1 MSAGLFLQYA
11 VIAVLVAISA
21 LYTVRKLAPQL
32 TSRWLASGAIALNK
46 PWHARWVQALG
57 RKLQPKT
64 AAGHCGDGCDTCGSC
79 GPKPP
84 AAARPEAQPLTFRP
98 RRH

>member
-1 MSAGLFLQYA
+1 MNGGLLLQYA

-21 LYTVRKLAPQL
+21 LYTLRKLAPQL

-64 AAGHCGDGCDTCGSC
+64 ATGHCGDGCDTCGSC

-84 AAARPEAQPLTFRP
+84 AAARTEAQPLTFRP
-98 RRH
+98 RN